1 MKKTDKNGNVMLNVL
16 LGFLLVLAIA
26 AFAFLTIGMSGLRSG
41 SRQEDEIVKQE
52 TAPDRRSQEPVMV
65 CAPKETGFRVMK
77 AEMPL
82 PVPQETQEVQKTTAD
97 PQMPDETAIPITAAE
112 TTAVPLPGAVV
123 ETIPQTA
130 VIGAADDNDNYI
142 LPECSTRYYSKAELE
157 VLDDKQLYLARNE
170 IYARLGR
177 KFKSDELAQYFGR
190 KTWYHPKYESSVF
203 DAKGDGVFNPYELAN
218 RNLIVS
224 IEEERKGR

>member
-1 MKKTDKNGNVMLNVL
+1 MKKTDKNGNAMLNVL
-16 LGFLLVLAIA
+16 LGLLLVLAIA
-26 AFAFLTIGMSGLRSG
+26 FLVFLTVGMSGLRGG

-52 TAPDRRSQEPVMV
+52 TAPDRWSQEPAMV
-65 CAPKETGFRVMK
+65 CAPKETGFRVVK
-77 AEMPL
+77 AEMPQ
-82 PVPQETQEVQKTTAD
+82 PAPQETQEVPETTAD
-97 PQMPDETAIPITAAE
+97 PQLPNEAAIPTTAAE
-112 TTAVPLPGAVV
+112 TN
-123 ETIPQTA
+123 PQTA
-130 VIGAADDNDNYI
+130 VIGAAADNDNYI

-157 VLDDKQLYLARNE
+157 TLDDKQLYLARNE

-190 KTWYHPKYESSVF
+190 KTWYRPQYEPSVF